1 MNVVFMFG
9 KSVRLLSLIHLLLVC
24 SGCFWS
30 DRITLNQDNLNLIKD
45 GMSVDQVIKILGQ
58 PDTIKYGKTKD
69 LFTECWTYRYVKI
82 DSNSAAKLGSYPL
95 KTRNLHVW
103 FDGTQTIRDF
113 GMKIESGHFVLP
125 PIVSG

>member
-1 MNVVFMFG
+1 
-9 KSVRLLSLIHLLLVC
+9 
-24 SGCFWS
+24 
-30 DRITLNQDNLNLIKD
+30 
-45 GMSVDQVIKILGQ
+45 MSVDQVIKILGE
-58 PDTIKYGKTKD
+58 PDTVKYGKAKD
-69 LFTECWTYRYVKI
+69 LFTECWIYRYVII

-95 KTRNLHVW
+95 KTRNLYVW